1 MSKIKPRFTIP
12 DEWGKGRCPV
22 CNATPMQV
30 VHSPDAPDQI
40 VCSHCGLACEA
51 EEGGPRIRPKKVP
64 SELGHR
70 GQLAANMWITA
81 SELRALARQSAKP
94 AKQAEAVAPVEAD
107 ETIERAKK
115 LYALGNSII
124 QIKTILEDSKATP
137 EQVEA
142 ALAEV
147 TRLDRKKREN
157 NQRSMW
163 LMGSVGAAFFLL
175 IAGVAAVLVVRP
187 ELQPPTATP
196 RPTSPVS
203 GQPLPGLPGLP
214 NLPFTVPTD
223 AVATVMA
230 QPTTGVQRGVGPQA
244 SKCPATPIGAAQL
257 FGGKPD
263 YWSENNDFGKAWVM
277 IATSD
282 PLTISVPANMS
293 AGYIRM
299 GEGLEMISVVGPAT
313 LTNVNFVTISCEQ

>member
-12 DEWGKGRCPV
+12 DAWAKGRCPV

-40 VCSHCGLACEA
+40 VCGQCGLASEA
-51 EEGGPRIRPKKVP
+51 EEGGSRIRPKKVP

-70 GQLAANMWITA
+70 GQLAANMWIA
-81 SELRALARQSAKP
+81 VNELRALARQSAKP
-94 AKQAEAVAPVEAD
+94 AKPAEAPAPVEVD
-107 ETIERAKK
+107 DTVEQAKK
-115 LYALGNSII
+115 LYALGNSLS
-124 QIKTILEDSKATP
+124 QIKTILEGSKATP

-147 TRLDRKKREN
+147 TRLDRKKRER
-157 NQRSMW
+157 NQSSIW
-163 LMGSVGAAFFLL
+163 LIGSVGTAFFILV
-175 IAGVAAVLVVRP
+175 AGVAAVLVVRP

-203 GQPLPGLPGLP
+203 GQPLPGLP

-244 SKCPATPIGAAQL
+244 SQCPATPIGAAQL
-257 FGGKPD
+257 FGGAPD
-263 YWSENNDFGKAWVM
+263 YWSENNDYGKAWVM
-277 IATSD
+277 IATGD

-299 GEGLEMISVVGPAT
+299 GQGLEMISVVGPAT

>member
-1 MSKIKPRFTIP
+1 MSKIKSRFAIP
-12 DEWGKGRCPV
+12 DEWAKGRCPV

-30 VHSPDAPDQI
+30 VHTPDAPDQI
-40 VCSHCGLACEA
+40 VCGQCGLACEA
-51 EEGGPRIRPKKVP
+51 EEGGSRIRPKKVP
-64 SELGHR
+64 SQLGHR
-70 GQLAANMWITA
+70 GQLAANMWMTVN
-81 SELRALARQSAKP
+81 ELRALASQSAK
-94 AKQAEAVAPVEAD
+94 QTEAASPVDPE
-107 ETIERAKK
+107 ETVERAKK
-115 LYALGNSII
+115 LYALGNSVS
-124 QIKTILEDSKATP
+124 QIKTILENSKATP
-137 EQVEA
+137 DQVEA

-147 TRLDRKKREN
+147 TRLDRKKRER
-157 NQRSMW
+157 NQSSMW
-163 LMGSVGAAFFLL
+163 LMGSVGTVFFIL

-203 GQPLPGLPGLP
+203 GQSLPGLPSLP

-244 SKCPATPIGAAQL
+244 SNCPATPIGAAQL

-277 IATSD
+277 IATGD